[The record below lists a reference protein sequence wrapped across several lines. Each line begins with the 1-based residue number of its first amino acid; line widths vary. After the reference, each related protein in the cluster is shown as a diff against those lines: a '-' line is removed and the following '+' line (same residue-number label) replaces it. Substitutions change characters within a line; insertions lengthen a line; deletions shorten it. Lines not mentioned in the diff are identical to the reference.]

1 VAEALDHVAALKII
15 HRDIKPANI
24 LLTAQRQAKL
34 ADLGLAKQNN
44 EDTAGQEALTMQG
57 VFLGSPAYMAPEQ
70 VRNARDVT
78 HAADVYSLGATF
90 YHTLCG
96 SPPFEG
102 RNASDVMTKVLRE
115 DPRPVH
121 ELEPGVPRDISK
133 LVHKMLSKNVK
144 ERPQNAAEFLSAL
157 KSAVEGTGKSSK
169 PARRRSV
176 TGDFLPPSRLERFAF
191 FTISALAVI
200 GVMALVVWLIW
211 FRDR

>member
-1 VAEALDHVAALKII
+1 LDHVATLKII

-24 LLTAQRQAKL
+24 LLTAERQAKL
-34 ADLGLAKQNN
+34 ADLGLAKQNT
-44 EDTAGQEALTMQG
+44 EETANQEALTMQG
-57 VFLGSPAYMAPEQ
+57 TFLGSPAYMAPEQ

-90 YHTLCG
+90 YHALCG

-115 DPRPVH
+115 NPRPVH
-121 ELEPGVPRDISK
+121 EVEPSVPRGISA

-169 PARRRSV
+169 AARKRSV
-176 TGDFLPPSRLERFAF
+176 TENFLPPSRFERFAF
-191 FTISALAVI
+191 FIISALAVM
-200 GVMALVVWLIW
+200 GVAVLLVWLVW